1 MAAQSQNVTD
11 YPNNNTI
18 FSVWKFKEGT
28 NFKPVFQR
36 LCALVSNLNHSFV
49 VRIPDGRTSCIMGVG
64 HDAWQKLGM
73 PTPLPKELKTFEP
86 IIGSKYTAIST
97 DGDLHFHL
105 RAINAGICYEMAKD
119 IYDIISPV
127 ADNLVEVHGFRYWDG
142 RSILGF
148 VDGTENP
155 IGDERK
161 TFAMVGDEDPQ
172 YKGGSYLFV
181 QKYIHNLKAWENLP
195 TSDQEKVFGRYKA
208 TDVEMTDEVKPKN
221 SHSALTS
228 ITDENG
234 NDLKIVRDNLPFS
247 NPSKGEFGTYFISY
261 ANKFSTT
268 HKMLENM
275 YIGNPIG
282 NYDRILD
289 FSTPET
295 GTLFFVPTQDMLDN
309 YTAIG

>member
-1 MAAQSQNVTD
+1 MAHRSQNVTD

-18 FSVWKFKEGT
+18 FSVWKFKEGSD
-28 NFKPVFQR
+28 FKPVFER

-49 VRIPDGRTSCIMGVG
+49 VRLPDGRTSCIMGIA
-64 HDAWQKLGM
+64 HDAWVKLGM

-86 IIGSKYTAIST
+86 IVGGKYTAIST
-97 DGDLHFHL
+97 EGDIHFHL
-105 RAINAGICYEMAKD
+105 RAINAGVCYEMAKN
-119 IYDIISPV
+119 IYDIINPV

-155 IGDERK
+155 IGDERAQ
-161 TFAMVGDEDPQ
+161 FAMVGDEDPQ

-181 QKYIHNLKAWENLP
+181 QKYSHNLKAWESIP
-195 TSDQEKVFGRYKA
+195 TSEQEKVFGRYKQS
-208 TDVEMTDEVKPKN
+208 DIEMTDEVKPKN

-228 ITDENG
+228 ITDAEG

-275 YIGNPIG
+275 YLGNPIG

-295 GTLFFVPTQDMLDN
+295 GTLFFVPTQEMLDN
-309 YTAIG
+309 YSAT

>member
-1 MAAQSQNVTD
+1 MAHRSQNVTD

-18 FSVWKFKEGT
+18 FSVWKFKEGSD
-28 NFKPVFQR
+28 FKPVFER

-49 VRIPDGRTSCIMGVG
+49 VRLPDGRTSCIMGIA
-64 HDAWQKLGM
+64 HDAWVKLGM

-86 IIGSKYTAIST
+86 IVGGKYTAIST
-97 DGDLHFHL
+97 EGDIHFHL
-105 RAINAGICYEMAKD
+105 RAINAGVCYELAKD
-119 IYDIISPV
+119 IYDIINPV

-155 IGDERK
+155 IGDERAQ
-161 TFAMVGDEDPQ
+161 FAMVGDEDPK

-181 QKYIHNLKAWENLP
+181 QKYSHNLKAWESIP
-195 TSDQEKVFGRYKA
+195 TSEQEKVFGRYKQS
-208 TDVEMTDEVKPKN
+208 DIEMTDEVKPKN

-228 ITDENG
+228 ITDADG

-275 YIGNPIG
+275 YLGNPIG

-295 GTLFFVPTQDMLDN
+295 GTLFFVPTQEMLDN
-309 YTAIG
+309 YSAT

>member
-1 MAAQSQNVTD
+1 MAHRSQNVTD

-18 FSVWKFKEGT
+18 FSVWKFKEGSD
-28 NFKPVFQR
+28 FKPVFER

-49 VRIPDGRTSCIMGVG
+49 VRLPDGRTSCIMGIA
-64 HDAWQKLGM
+64 HNAWVKLGM

-86 IIGSKYTAIST
+86 IVGGKYTAIST
-97 DGDLHFHL
+97 EGDIHFHL
-105 RAINAGICYEMAKD
+105 RAINAGVCYEMAKD
-119 IYDIISPV
+119 IYDIINPV

-155 IGDERK
+155 IGDERAQ
-161 TFAMVGDEDPQ
+161 FAMVGDEDPQ

-181 QKYIHNLKAWENLP
+181 QKYSHNLKAWESIP
-195 TSDQEKVFGRYKA
+195 TSEQEKVFGKYKQS
-208 TDVEMTDEVKPKN
+208 DIEMTDEVKPKN

-228 ITDENG
+228 ITDADG

-275 YIGNPIG
+275 YLGNPIG

-295 GTLFFVPTQDMLDN
+295 GTLFFVPTQEMLDN
-309 YTAIG
+309 YSAT

>member
-1 MAAQSQNVTD
+1 MAHRSQNVTD

-18 FSVWKFKEGT
+18 FSVWKFKEGSD
-28 NFKPVFQR
+28 FKPVFER

-49 VRIPDGRTSCIMGVG
+49 VRLPDGRTSCIMGIA
-64 HDAWQKLGM
+64 HDAWVKLGM

-86 IIGSKYTAIST
+86 IVGGKYAAIST
-97 DGDLHFHL
+97 EGDIHFHL
-105 RAINAGICYEMAKD
+105 RAINAGVCYEMAKD
-119 IYDIISPV
+119 IYDIINPV

-155 IGDERK
+155 IGDERAQ
-161 TFAMVGDEDPQ
+161 FAMVGDEDPQ

-181 QKYIHNLKAWENLP
+181 QKYSHNLKAWESIP
-195 TSDQEKVFGRYKA
+195 TSEQEKVFGRYKQS
-208 TDVEMTDEVKPKN
+208 DIEMTDEVKPKN

-228 ITDENG
+228 ITDAEG

-295 GTLFFVPTQDMLDN
+295 GTLFFVPTQEMLDN
-309 YTAIG
+309 YSAT

>member
-1 MAAQSQNVTD
+1 M
-11 YPNNNTI
+11 
-18 FSVWKFKEGT
+18 
-28 NFKPVFQR
+28 R
-36 LCALVSNLNHSFV
+36 L
-49 VRIPDGRTSCIMGVG
+49 PDGRTSCIMGIA
-64 HDAWQKLGM
+64 HDAWVKLGM

-86 IIGSKYTAIST
+86 IVGGKYTAIST
-97 DGDLHFHL
+97 EGDIHFHL
-105 RAINAGICYEMAKD
+105 RAINAGVCYEMAKD
-119 IYDIISPV
+119 IYDIINPV

-155 IGDERK
+155 IGDERAQ
-161 TFAMVGDEDPQ
+161 FAMVGDEDPQ

-181 QKYIHNLKAWENLP
+181 QKYSHNLKAWESIP
-195 TSDQEKVFGRYKA
+195 TSEQEKVFGRYKQS
-208 TDVEMTDEVKPKN
+208 DIEMTDEVKPKN

-228 ITDENG
+228 ITDAEG

-275 YIGNPIG
+275 YLGNPIG

-295 GTLFFVPTQDMLDN
+295 GTLFFVPTQEMLDN
-309 YTAIG
+309 YSAT